1 MSAAG
6 RIVRCRF
13 HCNHTLTH
21 PMNQPCG
28 ELFISATKGDQLLVG
43 CGSVISVRGV
53 VPRVIES
60 VPAAPVLPPSVDRC
74 QLRSFVLL
82 TGRSLVRLTCGDY
95 GRISKSSCH
104 SQGLSSFNYTNG
116 SSKKRLQSLRSVAR
130 GTPQLAGLDMCG
142 LFRTIDPICPCSN
155 QIYPSFHHWI
165 EVYGRVGARVEKGG
179 GLKRVDKDRCGH
191 NSHRPDD
198 IMCGCEGVCTGKE
211 CLTLAVL
218 EHLPIPRVRMTDS
231 VRSTVHVCTLWWYS
245 HEYLVLRYRV
255 TVADIGPSW
264 DSVKHKIQTV
274 GGGGDSPQYYLCYN
288 DLTTPSRCIYTSLLG
303 AAVGL
308 HSLVDIVKAARDIGK
323 SWLETEAEKKARQK
337 KSGKPSSISVL
348 DFPITGNPVH
358 APTDLVYINP
368 MASLALTDSSQLTAK
383 NFEKLPDQIIY
394 PYAEPYGLQKHVFSI
409 CHSAP
414 KKPWGYCSP
423 CEPYSLQRLLMSTRS
438 NDQST
443 CVCEQVLFTGHESPS
458 RIPTL
463 HGRYYTTMLDAP
475 WLSGQGG
482 HAVQLFS
489 EVDSNPGPSPPPRQS
504 SSRLVLIVKRRV
516 GEVVLISLQLASPSL
531 QDEQIAILH
540 SREEFTSESEMA
552 KECVGIV
559 ATSYCQRELVGAVS
573 RLVSAERDGLSAA
586 RHELERKLEFR
597 DLELHEKEEELFLQL
612 EKVVRLE
619 EDCEKLRAEK
629 EKFGQWKDKL
639 EREKNEAYRQLK
651 RQSSESEAT
660 RRGLERARQ
669 EVVRQVTVIAAE
681 RDSLEKENEHLKET
695 LSEERR
701 GVGHYLVDLTK
712 QKKRISQNMVGLEKE
727 VTELKYI
734 NCQSTSLNN
743 QFKKGM
749 KHLATCRR
757 KKCSVCT
764 YTKDTFGEYR
774 NDKKL
779 LSCFQAPLQDLRKWI
794 RPMPNPSDKY
804 STSCPDNEEGGERLS
819 SASGC
824 SVYLAHSS
832 PFPSTRSEYS
842 FRHNYSSDTQTSTS
856 SPSPSPSF
864 PLNSLIP
871 IPFISYIDDES
882 TSSESSSDSGHGEDL
897 DGPPCHCPYGAPSV
911 PTDTSLTSSSSA
923 PVASSSRAFSSDSG
937 FSSELYESG
946 RKSRGGAKTPL
957 EGEDERSHAGLQR
970 SKWTSSFRR
979 LINKVSKR

>member
-1 MSAAG
+1 
-6 RIVRCRF
+6 
-13 HCNHTLTH
+13 
-21 PMNQPCG
+21 
-28 ELFISATKGDQLLVG
+28 
-43 CGSVISVRGV
+43 
-53 VPRVIES
+53 
-60 VPAAPVLPPSVDRC
+60 
-74 QLRSFVLL
+74 
-82 TGRSLVRLTCGDY
+82 
-95 GRISKSSCH
+95 
-104 SQGLSSFNYTNG
+104 
-116 SSKKRLQSLRSVAR
+116 
-130 GTPQLAGLDMCG
+130 
-142 LFRTIDPICPCSN
+142 
-155 QIYPSFHHWI
+155 
-165 EVYGRVGARVEKGG
+165 
-179 GLKRVDKDRCGH
+179 
-191 NSHRPDD
+191 
-198 IMCGCEGVCTGKE
+198 
-211 CLTLAVL
+211 
-218 EHLPIPRVRMTDS
+218 
-231 VRSTVHVCTLWWYS
+231 
-245 HEYLVLRYRV
+245 
-255 TVADIGPSW
+255 
-264 DSVKHKIQTV
+264 
-274 GGGGDSPQYYLCYN
+274 
-288 DLTTPSRCIYTSLLG
+288 
-303 AAVGL
+303 
-308 HSLVDIVKAARDIGK
+308 
-323 SWLETEAEKKARQK
+323 
-337 KSGKPSSISVL
+337 
-348 DFPITGNPVH
+348 
-358 APTDLVYINP
+358 
-368 MASLALTDSSQLTAK
+368 
-383 NFEKLPDQIIY
+383 
-394 PYAEPYGLQKHVFSI
+394 
-409 CHSAP
+409 
-414 KKPWGYCSP
+414 
-423 CEPYSLQRLLMSTRS
+423 
-438 NDQST
+438 
-443 CVCEQVLFTGHESPS
+443 
-458 RIPTL
+458 
-463 HGRYYTTMLDAP
+463 
-475 WLSGQGG
+475 
-482 HAVQLFS
+482 
-489 EVDSNPGPSPPPRQS
+489 
-504 SSRLVLIVKRRV
+504 
-516 GEVVLISLQLASPSL
+516 
-531 QDEQIAILH
+531 
-540 SREEFTSESEMA
+540 MA
-552 KECVGIV
+552 KECVGIL
-559 ATSYCQRELVGAVS
+559 ATSYCQRGGMNDLDDDLCGGMNDLDDDLCECA
-573 RLVSAERDGLSAA
+573 AERDGLSAA

-794 RPMPNPSDKY
+794 RPMPNSSDKY

-957 EGEDERSHAGLQR
+957 DGEDERSHAGLQR